1 MLDNIY
7 QYFIFLFLML
17 TNEGSGGKGECGKVK
32 IYFSKPR
39 LGKILCH
46 YNYIKI

>member
-17 TNEGSGGKGECGKVK
+17 TSGGSGGMGDCGKVK

-39 LGKILCH
+39 LEKIH